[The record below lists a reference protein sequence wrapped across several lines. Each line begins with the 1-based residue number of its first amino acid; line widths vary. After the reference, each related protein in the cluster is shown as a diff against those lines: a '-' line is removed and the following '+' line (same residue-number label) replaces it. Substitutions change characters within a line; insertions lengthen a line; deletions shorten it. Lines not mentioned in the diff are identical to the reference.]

1 MDDNTP
7 TDKTQ
12 LTTTSTTVTA
22 TASATKQQQLAPK
35 RTSTKDRHTKVDGRS
50 RRIRMPALC
59 AARVFQLTREL
70 GHKTDGET
78 IQWLLQQ
85 AEPAV
90 MAATGTGT
98 IPASFITASGSNSGS
113 QQLGSVSLGLRTST
127 DQVGTRSSWAGFGG
141 SQLGTSIWPGMNSGY
156 FDGGNGSSTG
166 AGGAISNLSGQS
178 QNTGYLTNFQLQ
190 GVGLPSTNMGLLSFT
205 PFLTRGGQIPGLQLG
220 LAQDSHGIIG
230 PVYQRQQQQQH
241 QSHEQQQE
249 QQQQQNSAEDLHQ
262 QLHQSHSNDN
272 SREQ

>member
-1 MDDNTP
+1 MDDDNTP
-7 TDKTQ
+7 TDKPQ
-12 LTTTSTTVTA
+12 LTVTA
-22 TASATKQQQLAPK
+22 TATKQQQQLAPK

-50 RRIRMPALC
+50 RRIRMPAVC

-90 MAATGTGT
+90 LAATGTGT
-98 IPASFITASGSNSGS
+98 IPASFITASSSNSGS

-127 DQVGTRSSWAGFGG
+127 DNSGTRSSWAGFGVG
-141 SQLGTSIWPGMNSGY
+141 DGLGRSHQLGTSIWPGTNSGY
-156 FDGGNGSSTG
+156 FDGSSM
-166 AGGAISNLSGQS
+166 ISNLSGQS

-190 GVGLPSTNMGLLSFT
+190 GVGLPTTNMGLLSFT

-220 LAQDSHGIIG
+220 LAQDSHGVIG
-230 PVYQRQQQQQH
+230 PGYQRQPTRRR
-241 QSHEQQQE
+241 
-249 QQQQQNSAEDLHQ
+249 N
-262 QLHQSHSNDN
+262 
-272 SREQ
+272 